1 MLIEIDG
8 RRYPVAGIEDL
19 ELRHIAQLQY
29 ELGSGEF
36 DGITS
41 LRTVDQIKAE
51 FGRWG
56 NLSKAERAT
65 DPNALF
71 LTCFT
76 VWAARNLAG
85 ERLTLMEAI
94 SVPASALRIIAEPSD
109 NVPAGKWENYPG
121 GEGEGKARTP
131 HPGSVGGGQPGRPR
145 RRRRR

>member
-94 SVPASALRIIAEPSD
+94 SVPAASLRIVAEPSD
-109 NVPAGKWENYPG
+109 NAG

-131 HPGSVGGGQPGRPR
+131 HPGSVGGGQLGRPR

>member
-109 NVPAGKWENYPG
+109 KAG
-121 GEGEGKARTP
+121 GEAEGKARTP
-131 HPGSVGGGQPGRPR
+131 HPGSVGGGQLGRPR

>member
-41 LRTVDQIKAE
+41 LHTVDQIKAE

-94 SVPASALRIIAEPSD
+94 SVPAASLRIVAEPSD
-109 NVPAGKWENYPG
+109 NAG

-131 HPGSVGGGQPGRPR
+131 HPGSVGGGQLGRPR

>member
-56 NLSKAERAT
+56 NLSKAERAI

-94 SVPASALRIIAEPSD
+94 SVPAASLRIVAEPSD
-109 NVPAGKWENYPG
+109 NAG
-121 GEGEGKARTP
+121 GEGGGKARTP

>member
-56 NLSKAERAT
+56 NLS
-65 DPNALF
+65 
-71 LTCFT
+71 
-76 VWAARNLAG
+76 
-85 ERLTLMEAI
+85 
-94 SVPASALRIIAEPSD
+94 
-109 NVPAGKWENYPG
+109 
-121 GEGEGKARTP
+121 
-131 HPGSVGGGQPGRPR
+131 
-145 RRRRR
+145 

>member
-56 NLSKAERAT
+56 NLSKAERAI

-94 SVPASALRIIAEPSD
+94 SVPAASLRIVAEPSD
-109 NVPAGKWENYPG
+109 NAG

>member
-94 SVPASALRIIAEPSD
+94 SVPAASLRIVAEPSD
-109 NVPAGKWENYPG
+109 NAG

>member
-56 NLSKAERAT
+56 NLSKAERAI

-94 SVPASALRIIAEPSD
+94 SVPAASLRIIAEPSD
-109 NVPAGKWENYPG
+109 NAG

-131 HPGSVGGGQPGRPR
+131 HPGSVGGGQLGRPR

>member
-8 RRYPVAGIEDL
+8 RRYPVASIEDL
-19 ELRHIAQLQY
+19 QLRHLAQLQY

-41 LRTVDQIKAE
+41 LRTVDQIKRE

-56 NLSKAERAT
+56 NLPKEDRVG

-85 ERLTLMEAI
+85 EHLTLMEAI
-94 SVPASALRIIAEPSD
+94 SFPATSLRMIAEPSD
-109 NVPAGKWENYPG
+109 NAG
-121 GEGEGKARTP
+121 GEAEGKAPMPR
-131 HPGSVGGGQPGRPR
+131 PGSVGGGQPGRPR

>member
-56 NLSKAERAT
+56 NLSKAERAI

-94 SVPASALRIIAEPSD
+94 SVPAASLRIVAEPSD
-109 NVPAGKWENYPG
+109 NAG

-131 HPGSVGGGQPGRPR
+131 HPGSVGGGQLGRPR